1 MKVLSDAG
9 VNYIRIRL
17 WVDPYNAAGQSYG
30 GGIDDEATVLQIAKD
45 AKKYGMKVLIG
56 LHYSDFWADPA
67 TQIIPKQWK
76 GLSDE
81 DLNTEVYLYTKKLV
95 NDFKQAGVTIDMAQ
109 LGNEI
114 TKGMLGVR
122 MGNGDINVWKNEPY
136 DTKLTNLLKSASQ
149 AFRESSK
156 DTQLAVH
163 IETPN
168 MYNYDLIM
176 NSLKTHYMDYDVLA
190 SSYYPFWGWG
200 GNNPDNIANIEKMA
214 KDKYGK
220 KFVIAETGW
229 PFTLQNSDGTP
240 NNISY
245 DPGHYQ
251 VGPQGQVDEMSAMYK
266 AILSNDNGL
275 GAFYWEPA
283 WIPVKAGWDNWQYNK
298 LMGDVAGT
306 GWASITSRGYYPDS
320 KIMYEGKSAS
330 GGTS

>member
-176 NSLKTHYMDYDVLA
+176 NSLKTHCMDYDVLA

-275 GAFYWEPA
+275 GAF
-283 WIPVKAGWDNWQYNK
+283 
-298 LMGDVAGT
+298 
-306 GWASITSRGYYPDS
+306 
-320 KIMYEGKSAS
+320 
-330 GGTS
+330 